1 MKTILCGLFSAGFF
15 FWASIMYVRCVAEGK
30 ALPHVRVNAWDIWQ
44 LLVIAL
50 AIFLFGLWVLWLTV
64 TESKHRIEE
73 ADEFLRC
80 IASLIAIWITPVLL
94 TILVRTLIPHE

>member
-15 FWASIMYVRCVAEGK
+15 FWASGMYVVCVAEGK

-50 AIFLFGLWVLWLTV
+50 AVFLFGVWVLWLTV
-64 TESKHRIEE
+64 TDSKRRIEE

-80 IASLIAIWITPVLL
+80 IATLIGICITPVLL
-94 TILVRTLIPHE
+94 TLIFRIHP